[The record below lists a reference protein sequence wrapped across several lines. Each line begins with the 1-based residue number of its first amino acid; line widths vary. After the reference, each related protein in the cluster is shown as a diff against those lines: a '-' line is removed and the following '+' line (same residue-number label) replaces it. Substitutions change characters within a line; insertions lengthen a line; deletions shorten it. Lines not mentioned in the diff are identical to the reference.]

1 MPLPSTHAPPAPPAA
16 ASLFTHDGATLA
28 YALPAAA
35 PRALLLVAHGCR
47 NSGRNWFASAPTFGS
62 PVRSSLP
69 EESCVTAHALA
80 AGFAVLA
87 PTASADCWSAAD
99 LAPVE
104 ALVRAWG
111 ASQPGL
117 PSTLPLFAYGT
128 SSGGYFAHLAARQ
141 WASLAAVSMTVSAPP
156 LAEVQSPQ
164 PRGKA
169 YPPLQ
174 LLYMQRDTGK
184 AKEVKLLLETAW
196 PGKPEVEALIC
207 APRVVTPLYFTER
220 AALSSNHSSAVRAAL
235 LAAGHLKPDGHVAS
249 HPQRGAWRAAVQ
261 GALPKRERAGLPAH
275 SLQAAMD
282 AVFQVLDRH
291 KVNLTRV
298 SIAIVSTNAISQEL
312 DVAYGYHAATCEHIA
327 ASLAFFERHMPSRP
341 GAAAAA
347 AAARP
352 KASATAK
359 AAPRTKKRAVVTSRR
374 T

>member
-1 MPLPSTHAPPAPPAA
+1 MIKLRSNTSYSLVSAASTLNSRRVSAGCSRLLVQVLDRRTHAARRRSRSSERDRSHTMPWPSPLAPPAPPAT

-28 YALPAAA
+28 YALPAAV

-47 NSGRNWFASAPTFGS
+47 NSGRNWFTSAPAFGS

-69 EESCVTAHALA
+69 EESCVTAHAIA

-117 PSTLPLFAYGT
+117 PSALPLFAYGT

-141 WASLAAVSMTVSAPP
+141 WASLAAVSMTVSVPP
-156 LAEVQSPQ
+156 LAEVQPPQ

-184 AKEVKLLLETAW
+184 AKEVQLLLEAAW
-196 PGKPEVEALIC
+196 QGKPEMEALLC
-207 APRVVTPLYFTER
+207 APRRVTPLYFTER
-220 AALSSNHSSAVRAAL
+220 AALSPNHSSAVHAAL
-235 LAAGHLKPDGHVAS
+235 LAAGHLKPDGAVAS

-282 AVFQVLDRH
+282 AVFQVPD
-291 KVNLTRV
+291 
-298 SIAIVSTNAISQEL
+298 SI
-312 DVAYGYHAATCEHIA
+312 
-327 ASLAFFERHMPSRP
+327 
-341 GAAAAA
+341 
-347 AAARP
+347 
-352 KASATAK
+352 K
-359 AAPRTKKRAVVTSRR
+359 
-374 T
+374 

>member
-1 MPLPSTHAPPAPPAA
+1 MIPGPLMCSRKALMRTAMNVRRCLRLRACTHAARRRSRLSERDRSHTMPWPALAPPAPPAT

-28 YALPAAA
+28 YALPAAV

-47 NSGRNWFASAPTFGS
+47 NSGRNWFTSAPAFGS

-69 EESCVTAHALA
+69 EESCVTAHAIA

-117 PSTLPLFAYGT
+117 PSALPLFAYGT

-141 WASLAAVSMTVSAPP
+141 WSLAAVSMTVSVPP
-156 LAEVQSPQ
+156 LAEVQPPQ

-184 AKEVKLLLETAW
+184 AKEVQLLLEAVW
-196 PGKPEVEALIC
+196 QGKPEMEALLC
-207 APRVVTPLYFTER
+207 APRRVTPLYFTER
-220 AALSSNHSSAVRAAL
+220 AALSPNHSSAVHAVP
-235 LAAGHLKPDGHVAS
+235 LAAGHLKPDGAVAS

-261 GALPKRERAGLPAH
+261 GALPKRERAG
-275 SLQAAMD
+275 
-282 AVFQVLDRH
+282 
-291 KVNLTRV
+291 
-298 SIAIVSTNAISQEL
+298 
-312 DVAYGYHAATCEHIA
+312 C
-327 ASLAFFERHMPSRP
+327 
-341 GAAAAA
+341 
-347 AAARP
+347 
-352 KASATAK
+352 
-359 AAPRTKKRAVVTSRR
+359 PRTACRRRWTPSSRCPIASSNPSHSKHEPQPR
-374 T
+374 